1 MGFMDIIR
9 KIGNPFK
16 GLLQLPR
23 IVKRVEPEEFV
34 YGYDLYTAMPD
45 GLLGATPPID
55 DSWFEDTVDL
65 PYPYDGVPQEEK
77 TIHQKMYE
85 LSSKNLN
92 IGGSDTLT

>member
-1 MGFMDIIR
+1 MDIIR

-16 GLLQLPR
+16 GLLTLPR
-23 IVKRVEPEEFV
+23 VVKRVEPEEFV
-34 YGYDLYTAMPD
+34 YGYDLYAEMPA
-45 GLLGATPPID
+45 GLLGSIPPVIND
-55 DSWFEDTVDL
+55 DWFDPTDSVKL

-92 IGGSDTLT
+92 IGGSETLT

>member
-1 MGFMDIIR
+1 MDIIR

-16 GLLQLPR
+16 GLLQLPSM
-23 IVKRVEPEEFV
+23 VKRVEPEEFV
-34 YGYDLYTAMPD
+34 YGYDLYAEMPA
-45 GLLGATPPID
+45 GLLGSIPPVTNDDWFD
-55 DSWFEDTVDL
+55 DSVKL

-92 IGGSDTLT
+92 IGGSETLT

>member
-1 MGFMDIIR
+1 MASLVDVNLISFSATIDR
-9 KIGNPFK
+9 
-16 GLLQLPR
+16 LPS
-23 IVKRVEPEEFV
+23 VEPEEFV

-92 IGGSDTLT
+92 IGGSETLT